1 MKFDTK
7 PSRMFTSLA
16 RLLCHGTDEQI
27 NADANSQ
34 DPNVARVA
42 QIVLRNPDQYK
53 YYKDLYR
60 KK

>member
-7 PSRMFTSLA
+7 PRRMFTSLA
-16 RLLCHGTDEQI
+16 RLLCHGTDKQI
-27 NADANSQ
+27 QLDAKSR
-34 DPNVARVA
+34 DPNLARVA
-42 QIVLRNPDQYK
+42 QTILRYPEQYK